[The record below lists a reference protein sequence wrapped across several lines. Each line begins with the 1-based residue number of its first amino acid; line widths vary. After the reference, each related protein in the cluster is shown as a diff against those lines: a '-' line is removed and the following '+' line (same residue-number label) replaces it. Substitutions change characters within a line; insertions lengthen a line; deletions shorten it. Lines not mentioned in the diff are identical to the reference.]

1 MYVRKCKQMYIYAF
15 FNLLSN
21 ENKSS
26 DINDLWKIFN
36 EQKKKTSKILGCYLA
51 LPYGYMFFFSQKYHA
66 AAVCLFWRL
75 EG

>member
-36 EQKKKTSKILGCYLA
+36 EQKKN
-51 LPYGYMFFFSQKYHA
+51 Q
-66 AAVCLFWRL
+66 
-75 EG
+75 